1 MEINE
6 FKVVFLGDSGIGAKT
21 SLFNRIVHNTFD
33 VNVCATYGTSFS
45 STTIQTQL
53 GTIKLELWDTAGQ
66 EIYRPFTAPIIIGA
80 HCIILGYDVTLK
92 YSFES
97 IRDFWYNFL
106 KKNIDINNVLIYL
119 VGNKI
124 DLYEMSKVSDEEG
137 KSLANDLN
145 MKFFEVSAETGK
157 GVDILLEDICDSLIN
172 KFIKKIIDTKKSK
185 KEDKSNKIKLAL
197 GDYLNY

>member
-1 MEINE
+1 MAINE
-6 FKVVFLGDSGIGAKT
+6 FKVLFLGESGIGAKT
-21 SLFNRIVHNTFD
+21 SLLIRIVSNSFD
-33 VNVCATYGTSFS
+33 SNVSATNGASFVS
-45 STTIQTQL
+45 KTIQTEL
-53 GTIKLELWDTAGQ
+53 GKISLQLWDTVGQ
-66 EIYRPFTAPIIIGA
+66 EKYRSINAQFIKGA
-80 HCIILGYDVTLK
+80 HCIILGYDVTRK
-92 YSFES
+92 ESFES

-106 KKNIDINNVLIYL
+106 KKKTERDNVLIYL

-124 DLYEMSKVSDEEG
+124 DLDDLGRVTYEEG

-145 MKFFEVSAETGK
+145 MKFFEVSAKTRD

-185 KEDKSNKIKLAL
+185 KEDKSNKIILAL